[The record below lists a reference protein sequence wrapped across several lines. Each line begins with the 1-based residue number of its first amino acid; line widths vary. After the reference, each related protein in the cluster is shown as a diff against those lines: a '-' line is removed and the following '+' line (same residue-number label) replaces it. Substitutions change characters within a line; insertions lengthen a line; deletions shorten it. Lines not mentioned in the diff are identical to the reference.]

1 MSHLQAG
8 IEPVSF
14 GTVRFRNRTVPGLLV
29 TAASFPATGVLPPHY
44 HDRPVVA
51 TAFRGAMTSHM
62 NGRTFELRPSATVI
76 EPRGERHAN
85 EFCRDGAELLVL
97 QPDPAHE
104 SLIIPLARLLSTP
117 QQLSQDTLA
126 PLACRLAHEIG
137 ACDAAAPLAIQ
148 ALALELLA
156 TAARL
161 GDADRERRPR
171 WLLAV
176 RERLHDDPLAMPR
189 LEELAQLAGVHM
201 GHLTRAFRKAF
212 GCSIGH
218 YARAVRLSR
227 AAARLHD
234 PFVPLAAVAV
244 EAGFADQ
251 SHFTR
256 FFRRQFGCTPHAY
269 RLMSGARA
277 VRSSARK
284 AF

>member
-1 MSHLQAG
+1 MGHLRAG
-8 IEPVSF
+8 VEPVSF

-29 TAASFPATGVLPPHY
+29 TAASFPGTGALPPHY

-51 TAFRGAMTSHM
+51 TAFRGAMKSHM
-62 NGRTFELRPSATVI
+62 NGGTFELRPSATVI

-97 QPDPAHE
+97 QPDPAQDG
-104 SLIIPLARLLSTP
+104 LMVPLARLLATP
-117 QQLSQDTLA
+117 QQVAQETLA
-126 PLACRLAHEIG
+126 PLACRLAHEI
-137 ACDAAAPLAIQ
+137 DARDAVAPLVIQ

-161 GDADRERRPR
+161 GDADRERLPR
-171 WLLAV
+171 WLHVV
-176 RERLHDDPLAMPR
+176 RERLHDNPSVIPS

-218 YARAVRLSR
+218 YARALRLAR
-227 AAARLHD
+227 AAERLHD
-234 PFVPLAAVAV
+234 AHVPLATVAAD
-244 EAGFADQ
+244 AGFADQ

-256 FFRRQFGCTPHAY
+256 FFRRQFGCTPNAY
-269 RLMSGARA
+269 RLMSAGTRG
-277 VRSSARK
+277 S
-284 AF
+284 F